1 MLRFDPIKS
10 MKAAVLTGVRKIEI
24 SDIPC
29 PQIENDTDVLLKTA
43 RVGICGSDTH
53 YFLSSRVGGQN
64 IAYPAILGHECSAV
78 VETAGVQVTSLKPGD
93 RVTVDPA
100 VSCGDCDQCRAGRTH
115 TCLNLRFLGYPGQM
129 EGCFAEYFV
138 MPEKN
143 CYALPDRLTMTE
155 GALIEPLS
163 VGLYAIAHLEALTG
177 QAVAILGSGPIG
189 LSLAHLARAVRIEK
203 IFMTDKVNER
213 LAAARQIGATW
224 AGNPEKGDIVREI
237 LKLEPA
243 GLDAVFECC
252 GDQSALDQAVE
263 LLKPGG
269 QLLIIGIPLQE
280 RVSFDISGLRR
291 KEILVRNIRRQNRC
305 TEKAV
310 CLLAGGHLDIRFLA
324 THRFRIEEAQEAF
337 EIASAY
343 KDGVLKALVSFE

>member
-1 MLRFDPIKS
+1 

-24 SDIPC
+24 QDIPC
-29 PQIENDTDVLLKTA
+29 PEIKSDTDVLLKTA
-43 RVGICGSDTH
+43 RVGICGSDIH
-53 YFLSSRVGGQN
+53 YFLSSRVGDQN
-64 IAYPAILGHECSAV
+64 IGYPAILGHECSAV
-78 VETAGVQVTSLKPGD
+78 VEKVGAQVTRIKPGI

-100 VSCGDCDQCRAGRTH
+100 VSCGSCDQCRAGRPH

-129 EGCFAEYFV
+129 DGCLAEAFV

-163 VGLYAIAHLEALTG
+163 IGLYALAHLEISMG
-177 QAVAILGSGPIG
+177 QAIAILGSGPIG
-189 LSLAHLARAVRIEK
+189 LCLAHLAKTVRIEK

-213 LAAARQIGATW
+213 LAAAKRIGAAW
-224 AGNPEKGDIVREI
+224 AGNPEKDDIVREI

-252 GDQSALDQAVE
+252 GDQAALDQAVE

-269 QLLIIGIPLQE
+269 QLLIIGIPLLE

-291 KEILVRNIRRQNRC
+291 KEIIVRNIRRQNRC

-310 CLLAGGHLDIRFLA
+310 RLLDGEHLNVKFLA

-343 KDGVLKALVSFE
+343 KDGVLKALVSFD